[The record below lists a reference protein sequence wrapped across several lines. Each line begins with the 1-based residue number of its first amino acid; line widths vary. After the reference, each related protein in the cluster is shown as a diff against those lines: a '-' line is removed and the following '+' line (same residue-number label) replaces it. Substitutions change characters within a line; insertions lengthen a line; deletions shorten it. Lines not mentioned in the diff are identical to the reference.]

1 MRKESADER
10 AGLLKKYI
18 EVRELTEAI
27 CLPLEIED
35 YVIQPIVDVSPPK
48 WHLGHTTWF
57 FETLLLR
64 RYVPDYRPYHSLFS
78 FLFNSYYESL
88 GPRVERARRGH
99 LSRPTVKE
107 TYIYRSSVDYR
118 MHDVI
123 EEIAEEHWSDFSG
136 LVRLGLQHEQQHQ
149 ELLLTDIKF
158 ILAGN
163 PLRPAYQLA
172 VHPTVSAET
181 ADPIPFEIGYITVPA
196 GMYKIG
202 FSGEGFCY
210 DNEQPVHHVHVKDFL
225 LRDRLVT
232 NAEYLRFM
240 TDGGYRNFRYWLS
253 DGWGLVQGEGWEAPL
268 YWLKI
273 DGIWHEFT
281 LSGLRPLIQ
290 DAPVCHVSYF
300 EADAFAKWAGKRLP
314 TEAEWEVAAYCSG
327 VQATEGNFLDNAAH
341 HPVPLGGQRIENAQ
355 LYQMFGDVWEWTGS
369 AYLPYPGYRAAEG
382 ALGEYNGKFM
392 MNQMVLRGGSCVT
405 PRDHIRISYRNYFQP
420 EKQWQFTGIRLADD
434 IS

>member
-1 MRKESADER
+1 MRKESANER

-18 EVRELTEAI
+18 EIRELTEAI

-57 FETLLLR
+57 FETLLLQ
-64 RYVPDYRPYHSLFS
+64 RYSPNYRPYHSLFS

-107 TYIYRSSVDYR
+107 TYVYRSSIDR
-118 MHDVI
+118 QMQDLI
-123 EEIAEEHWSDFSG
+123 EQIAEEHWSEFSG
-136 LVRLGLQHEQQHQ
+136 LVALGLQHEQQHQ

-163 PLRPAYQLA
+163 PLRPVYQPA
-172 VHPTVSAET
+172 VHSTIFSET
-181 ADPIPFEIGYITVPA
+181 LNPSPSEIGYVTIPA
-196 GMYKIG
+196 GIYEIG

-210 DNEQPVHHVHVKDFL
+210 DNEQPVHRVSIKDFL

-232 NAEYLRFM
+232 NAEYLRFIAE
-240 TDGGYRNFRYWLS
+240 GGYRNFRYWLS
-253 DGWGLVQGEGWEAPL
+253 DGWGLVQQEGWEAPL

-273 DGIWHEFT
+273 DEVWREFT

-300 EADAFAKWAGKRLP
+300 EADAFAKCAGKRLP
-314 TEAEWEVAAYCSG
+314 TEAEWEVAAYLSG
-327 VQATEGNFLDNAAH
+327 VQATEGNFLDRAAY
-341 HPVPLGGQRIENAQ
+341 HPVPLASQRTGNAQ
-355 LYQMFGDVWEWTGS
+355 PLQLFGDVWEWTGS

-434 IS
+434 I

>member
-1 MRKESADER
+1 MNER

-18 EVRELTEAI
+18 EIRELTEAI

-57 FETLLLR
+57 FETLLLQ
-64 RYVPDYRPYHSLFS
+64 RYSRNYRPYHSLFS

-88 GPRVERARRGH
+88 GTRVERARRGH

-107 TYIYRSSVDYR
+107 TYLYRSSIDCQ

-136 LVRLGLQHEQQHQ
+136 LVALGLQHEQQHQ

-163 PLRPAYQLA
+163 PLRPVYRCGADS
-172 VHPTVSAET
+172 TISAAT
-181 ADPIPFEIGYITVPA
+181 ADPLPSEIGYVTVPG
-196 GMYKIG
+196 GMSEIG
-202 FSGEGFCY
+202 FRGEGFCY
-210 DNEQPVHHVHVKDFL
+210 DNEQPVHHIYIKDFL

-232 NAEYLRFM
+232 NAEYLKFM
-240 TDGGYRNFRYWLS
+240 ADGGYRNFRYWLS
-253 DGWGLVQGEGWEAPL
+253 DGWDLVQKEGWGTPL

-273 DGIWHEFT
+273 DGVWCEFT
-281 LSGLRPLIQ
+281 LSGLRPLVQ
-290 DAPVCHVSYF
+290 EAPVCHVSCF

-314 TEAEWEVAAYCSG
+314 TEAEWEIAAYFSN
-327 VQATEGNFLDNAAH
+327 VQVAEGNFLDHAAY
-341 HPVPLGGQRIENAQ
+341 HPVPLGDQRTKSAQ
-355 LYQMFGDVWEWTGS
+355 LSQMFGDVWEWTAS

-405 PRDHIRISYRNYFQP
+405 PRDHIRISYRNFFQP
-420 EKQWQFTGIRLADD
+420 EKRWQFTGIRLADD
-434 IS
+434 V

>member
-1 MRKESADER
+1 MNER

-18 EVRELTEAI
+18 EIRELTEAI

-57 FETLLLR
+57 FETLLLQ
-64 RYVPDYRPYHSLFS
+64 RYSPNYRPYHSLFS

-107 TYIYRSSVDYR
+107 TYIYRSSIDHR
-118 MHDVI
+118 MHDLI

-136 LVRLGLQHEQQHQ
+136 LVALGLQHEQQHQ

-163 PLRPAYQLA
+163 PLKPVYQPAD
-172 VHPTVSAET
+172 HPTLSVAT
-181 ADPIPFEIGYITVPA
+181 AAPLPSEIGYVTVPA
-196 GMYKIG
+196 GMYEIG

-210 DNEQPVHHVHVKDFL
+210 DNEQPVHHAYVKEFL
-225 LRDRLVT
+225 LRDRLVA

-240 TDGGYRNFRYWLS
+240 ADGGYRNFRYWLS
-253 DGWGLVQGEGWEAPL
+253 DGWDLVQKEGWEAPL
-268 YWLKI
+268 YWLEI
-273 DGIWHEFT
+273 DGVWHEFT
-281 LSGLRPLIQ
+281 LSGLRPLVQ
-290 DAPVCHVSYF
+290 EAPVCHVSYF

-314 TEAEWEVAAYCSG
+314 TEAEWEVAAYFSG
-327 VQATEGNFLDNAAH
+327 VQITEGNFLDQAAY
-341 HPVPLGGQRIENAQ
+341 HPVPLDDQRTGNARPF
-355 LYQMFGDVWEWTGS
+355 QMVGDVWEWTGS

-392 MNQMVLRGGSCVT
+392 INQMVLRGGSCVT

-434 IS
+434 T

>member
-1 MRKESADER
+1 MGKETVNER

-18 EVRELTEAI
+18 EIRELTEVI

-57 FETLLLR
+57 FETLLLQ
-64 RYVPDYRPYHSLFS
+64 RYSPTYRPYHSLFS

-88 GPRVERARRGH
+88 GTQVERSRRGH

-107 TYIYRSSVDYR
+107 TYIYRSSIDR
-118 MHDVI
+118 QMHDVI
-123 EEIAEEHWSDFSG
+123 EDIAEEHWSDFSG
-136 LVRLGLQHEQQHQ
+136 LVALGLQHEQQHQ

-163 PLRPAYQLA
+163 PLRPVYRRGAD
-172 VHPTVSAET
+172 PTISVET
-181 ADPIPFEIGYITVPA
+181 ADPLPSEIGYVTVPA
-196 GMYKIG
+196 GMYEIG
-202 FSGEGFCY
+202 FRGEGFCY
-210 DNEQPVHHVHVKDFL
+210 DNEQPVHHVYVKDFL
-225 LRDRLVT
+225 LRDCLVT
-232 NAEYLRFM
+232 NAEYLKFM
-240 TDGGYRNFRYWLS
+240 ADGGYRNFRYWLS
-253 DGWGLVQGEGWEAPL
+253 DGWELVQKEGWGAPL

-273 DGIWHEFT
+273 DGVWCEFT
-281 LSGLRPLIQ
+281 LSGLRPMVQ
-290 DAPVCHVSYF
+290 EAPVCHVSCF

-314 TEAEWEVAAYCSG
+314 TEVEWEVAAYFSG
-327 VQATEGNFLDNAAH
+327 AQATEGNFLDNAAH
-341 HPVPLGGQRIENAQ
+341 HPVPLGNQRTKNAQ
-355 LYQMFGDVWEWTGS
+355 LSQMFGDVWEWTAS

-420 EKQWQFTGIRLADD
+420 EKRWQFTGIRLADD
-434 IS
+434 T